1 MAQRSAAERWG
12 DEARFFDAVAS
23 AREAALEPL
32 DPRVLA
38 RYARPRRLYPKEC
51 AVSLL
56 SGVGGSDILDVGCGD
71 GENAVLLA
79 RLGGRVTGIDVSPA
93 AVELA
98 RKRARIEGVQDRT
111 RFVCAPVAAAQLEA
125 AQFDVIWVDNVL
137 HHLLDELPA
146 TLSALCVWAKP
157 GALFVAMEPVNRV
170 PALRRLRELVPVR
183 TEATPD
189 ERPLEQRDLRI
200 LRGYLEGLCIE
211 PFHLFARLARF
222 VLPCAQYETASR
234 ARRLL
239 ADVLAA
245 TDALLL
251 RHPRL
256 AELGGVC
263 VLHGRVRRD

>member
-1 MAQRSAAERWG
+1 MAHRSAAERWG

-23 AREAALEPL
+23 AREAGLEPL

-38 RYARPRRLYPKEC
+38 RYAHPRRLYPKEC

-56 SGVGGSDILDVGCGD
+56 AGVAGADVLDVGCGD

-79 RLGGRVTGIDVSPA
+79 RLGARVTGIDISPA

-98 RKRARIEGVQDRT
+98 QKRARLEGVHDRT

-125 AQFDVIWVDNVL
+125 AQFDVVWVDNVL

-146 TLSALCVWAKP
+146 TLSALCGWARR
-157 GALFVAMEPVNRV
+157 GGLFVAIEPVNRA
-170 PALRRLRELVPVR
+170 PMLRRLRQLLPIR

-189 ERPLEQRDLRI
+189 ERPLEQRDLQV
-200 LRGYLEGLCIE
+200 LRGHLDDLAIE
-211 PFHLFARLARF
+211 PFHLFARLVRF

-234 ARRLL
+234 PRRAL
-239 ADVLAA
+239 ADFLAA
-245 TDALLL
+245 ADVLLL

-256 AELGGVC
+256 AELGAMC
-263 VLHGRVRRD
+263 VLHGRVK